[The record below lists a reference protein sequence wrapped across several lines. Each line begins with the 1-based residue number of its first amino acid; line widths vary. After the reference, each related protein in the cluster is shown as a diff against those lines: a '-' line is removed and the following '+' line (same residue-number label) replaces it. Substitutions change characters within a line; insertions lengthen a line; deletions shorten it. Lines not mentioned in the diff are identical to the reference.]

1 MTTHSAELIVQRNV
15 EVPMRDGTI
24 LRADLY
30 RPAGGGPFP
39 TLLQRTPYS
48 KDFNPGLWV
57 VLDPIKAAAAGFAMV
72 IQDVRGR
79 GRSDGDFYPF
89 TAEAVDGED
98 TVAWVRA
105 QSWCNGAVG
114 MYGSSYMAASA
125 WQAAKRAPE
134 GLMALAPFQ
143 ASSDYF
149 EGRSYRGGAFEL
161 GALLGVSLNALG
173 GGIAHRMIKRGELRP
188 SAAREAREA
197 VNDLAP
203 WARTAPIEKLRE
215 TVLGD
220 IAPFFFDWAAD
231 DDPTSD
237 AWTSLSVE
245 SCYPDIEMPVLHLS
259 SWYDQ
264 AHVGTLRNFE
274 GMTVRAPESVRDQ
287 QFLLM
292 GPWAHRVPRG
302 STVGQLKI
310 GDLYF
315 GTGAMFDMD
324 TLQIRFFRSALAGE
338 PVTWL
343 YPERVRLF
351 MMGENVW
358 RDYPQWPPAEAQLS
372 RLHLVGNGAATRE
385 DGTLSWDAPEVEVS
399 DVWQHDPENPV
410 PTAGGAHMTPE
421 AVCPAGPVE
430 QTQVQQRD
438 DVLVYTGP
446 ELAEDLDVIGWV
458 EAELWV
464 DGSAEADYSIT
475 VSDVHQDGRSYN
487 VCDGYVHVPAGAA
500 TPKAP
505 VRVQLGATAQR
516 FLAGHRIRVHIAGSS
531 SPRHPIV
538 GGIDGVVR
546 TQTVRS
552 GGLAASAVLL
562 PVVAVATT
570 ASTTSS

>member
-1 MTTHSAELIVQRNV
+1 MATHSPELIVQRNV
-15 EVPMRDGTI
+15 EVPMRDGI
-24 LRADLY
+24 VLRADVY
-30 RPAGGGPFP
+30 RPAGDGTFP

-57 VLDPIKAAAAGFAMV
+57 VLDPIKAAGAGFAV
-72 IQDVRGR
+72 VVQDVRGR

-89 TAEAVDGED
+89 TAEAADGED
-98 TVAWVRA
+98 TVAWVRE
-105 QSWCNGAVG
+105 QRWCDGAVA
-114 MYGSSYMAASA
+114 MYGSSYMAAAA
-125 WQAAKRAPE
+125 WQAAKRSPE

-173 GGIAHRMIKRGELRP
+173 GGIAHRMIKRGELRS

-203 WARTAPIEKLRE
+203 WARTAPIDKLRE

-220 IAPFFFDWAAD
+220 IAPFFFDWAAN
-231 DDPTSD
+231 DDPT
-237 AWTSLSVE
+237 AEFWTSLSVE
-245 SCYPDIEMPVLHLS
+245 TSYPDVAMPVLHLS

-274 GMTVRAPESVRDQ
+274 GMTTRAPESVRDQ

-302 STVGQLKI
+302 STLGQLKI

-324 TLQIRFFRSALAGE
+324 NLQLGFFRSALAGE
-338 PVTWL
+338 QADWPYDT
-343 YPERVRLF
+343 PVRLF
-351 MMGENVW
+351 MMGENAW
-358 RDYPQWPPAEAQLS
+358 RDYPQWPPAQARTR
-372 RLHLVGNGAATRE
+372 RLHLVGAGAVAR
-385 DGTLSWDAPEVEVS
+385 DGGTLDWEPPVVEVVDS
-399 DVWQHDPENPV
+399 WRHDPGNPV
-410 PTAGGAHMTPE
+410 PTLGGAHMTPE

-430 QTQVQQRD
+430 QSAVQQRE
-438 DVLVYTGP
+438 DVLVFTGP
-446 ELAEDLDVIGWV
+446 ELTEDLDVIGWV

-464 DGSAEADYSIT
+464 LGGAEADYSVT
-475 VSDVHQDGRSYN
+475 VSDVHPDGRSYN
-487 VCDGYVHVPAGAA
+487 VCDGYLHVPGGTGTAD
-500 TPKAP
+500 AP
-505 VRVQLGATAQR
+505 LRISLGATAQR
-516 FLAGHRIRVHIAGSS
+516 FSTGHRIRVHIAGSS

-538 GGIDGVVR
+538 GGADGAPR
-546 TQTVRS
+546 PQAIRS
-552 GGLAASAVLL
+552 GGIAASAVLL
-562 PVVAVATT
+562 PVVPAATAAT
-570 ASTTSS
+570 DAS

>member
-1 MTTHSAELIVQRNV
+1 MATQSAELIIQRNV

-30 RPAGGGPFP
+30 RPAGEGSFP

-57 VLDPIKAAAAGFAMV
+57 VLDPIKAAGAGFAV
-72 IQDVRGR
+72 VVQDVRGR

-89 TAEAVDGED
+89 TAEAIDGED
-98 TVAWVRA
+98 SVAWVRE
-105 QSWCNGAVG
+105 QNWCNGAVG
-114 MYGSSYMAASA
+114 MYGSSYMAAAA
-125 WQAAKRAPE
+125 WQAAKRSPE

-173 GGIAHRMIKRGELRP
+173 GGIAHRMIKRGDLRP

-197 VNDLAP
+197 VNNLAP
-203 WARTAPIEKLRE
+203 WARTSPIEKLRE

-220 IAPFFFDWAAD
+220 IAPFFFDWAAN
-231 DDPTSD
+231 DDPT
-237 AWTSLSVE
+237 AEVWTSLSVE
-245 SCYPDIEMPVLHLS
+245 SSYPDVAMPVLHLS

-274 GMTVRAPESVRDQ
+274 GMTSRAPESVRDQ

-302 STVGQLKI
+302 STLGQLKI

-324 TLQIRFFRSALAGE
+324 NLQLKFFRSTLAGE
-338 PVTWL
+338 PADWP

-351 MMGENVW
+351 MMGENAW
-358 RDYPQWPPAEAQLS
+358 RDYPQWPPVEVQVR
-372 RLHLVGNGAATRE
+372 RLNLASGGA
-385 DGTLSWDAPEVEVS
+385 DNGTLAWEVPASEVAVS
-399 DVWQHDPENPV
+399 WQHDPNNPV
-410 PTAGGAHMTPE
+410 PTLGGAHMTPE

-430 QTQVQQRD
+430 QSQVQQRD
-438 DVLVYTGP
+438 DVVVFTGP
-446 ELAEDLDVIGWV
+446 ELTEDLDVIGWV

-464 DGSAEADYSIT
+464 DGDIEADYSIT
-475 VSDVHQDGRSYN
+475 VSDVHPDGRSYN
-487 VCDGYVHVPAGAA
+487 VCDGYLHAPAGPA
-500 TPKAP
+500 TPGAP
-505 VRVQLGATAQR
+505 LRIKLGATAQR
-516 FLAGHRIRVHIAGSS
+516 FLAGHRIRVQIAGSS

-538 GGIDGVVR
+538 GGADGDLLV
-546 TQTVRS
+546 QTIRC
-552 GGLAASAVLL
+552 GGMAASAVLL
-562 PVVAVATT
+562 PVVDATT
-570 ASTTSS
+570 TTY

>member
-1 MTTHSAELIVQRNV
+1 MGTYSSDLIVQRNI

-30 RPAGGGPFP
+30 RPAAEGPFP
-39 TLLQRTPYS
+39 ALLQRTPYS
-48 KDFNPGLWV
+48 KDFDPGLWV
-57 VLDPIKAAAAGFAMV
+57 VLDPIKAASAGFAV
-72 IQDVRGR
+72 VVQDVRGR

-89 TAEAVDGED
+89 TAEAQDGED
-98 TVAWVRA
+98 SVAWVRE

-114 MYGSSYMAASA
+114 MYGSSYMAAAA
-125 WQAAKRAPE
+125 WQAAKRSPD

-143 ASSDYF
+143 ASSDYY

-203 WARTAPIEKLRE
+203 WARTAPVEKLRE

-220 IAPFFFDWAAD
+220 IAPFFFDWAAAN
-231 DDPTSD
+231 DPASEI
-237 AWTSLSVE
+237 WTSLSVE
-245 SCYPDIEMPVLHLS
+245 SCYPDVEMPVLHLS
-259 SWYDQ
+259 SWFDQ

-274 GMTVRAPESVRDQ
+274 GMTTRAPESVRDQ

-302 STVGQLKI
+302 STLGQLKI

-324 TLQIRFFRSALAGE
+324 NLQIRFFRSVLAGE
-338 PVTWL
+338 PAAWP

-358 RDYPQWPPAEAQLS
+358 RDYPQWPPAEAQVR
-372 RLHLVGNGAATRE
+372 RLHLAGNGTATRQ
-385 DGTLSWDAPEVEVS
+385 DGSLSWEVPAVEVS
-399 DVWQHDPENPV
+399 DSWRHDPENPV
-410 PTAGGAHMTPE
+410 PTLGGAHMTPE

-430 QTQVQQRD
+430 QTEVQRRD
-438 DVLVYTGP
+438 DVVVFTGP
-446 ELAEDLDVIGWV
+446 ELTEDLDVIGWV

-464 DGSAEADYSIT
+464 DGSAVEADYSIT
-475 VSDVHQDGRSYN
+475 LSDVHPDGRSYN
-487 VCDGYVHVPAGAA
+487 VCDGYLHVPAGTA
-500 TPKAP
+500 TPDAP
-505 VRVQLGATAQR
+505 LRIGLGATAQR
-516 FLAGHRIRVHIAGSS
+516 FRTGHRIRVHIAGSS

-538 GGIDGVVR
+538 GGVDGAVR

-552 GGLAASAVLL
+552 GGVAASAVLL
-562 PVVAVATT
+562 PVVAADST
-570 ASTTSS
+570 AP

>member
-1 MTTHSAELIVQRNV
+1 MGTHSTELIVQRDV
-15 EVPMRDGTI
+15 EVPMRDGTL
-24 LRADLY
+24 LRTDLY
-30 RPAGGGPFP
+30 RPAGDGPFP
-39 TLLQRTPYS
+39 TLLQRTPYA

-57 VLDPIKAAAAGFAMV
+57 VLDPVKAASAGFAV
-72 IQDVRGR
+72 VVQDVRGR

-89 TAEAVDGED
+89 TAEAQDGED
-98 TVAWVRA
+98 AVAWVRE
-105 QSWCNGAVG
+105 QPWCNGAVG
-114 MYGSSYMAASA
+114 MYGSSYMAAAA

-134 GLMALAPFQ
+134 GLLALAPFQ

-231 DDPTSD
+231 DDPASET
-237 AWTSLSVE
+237 WTSLSVE
-245 SCYPDIEMPVLHLS
+245 SSYPDVAMPVLHLS

-274 GMTVRAPESVRDQ
+274 GMSTRAPESVRDQ

-302 STVGQLKI
+302 STLGQLKI

-324 TLQIRFFRSALAGE
+324 NLQIGFFRSALAGE
-338 PVTWL
+338 PATWPF
-343 YPERVRLF
+343 PERVRLF
-351 MMGENVW
+351 MMGENKW
-358 RDYPQWPPAEAQLS
+358 RNYAQWPPEQATVQ
-372 RLHLVGNGAATRE
+372 RLHLVGNGATATA
-385 DGTLSWDAPEVEVS
+385 DGTLSWQAPTEEVAES
-399 DVWQHDPENPV
+399 WRHDPSNPI
-410 PTAGGAHMTPE
+410 PTLGGAHMTPE
-421 AVCPAGPVE
+421 AVCPAGPIE
-430 QTQVQQRD
+430 QSPVQQRD
-438 DVLVYTGP
+438 DVLVFTGDV
-446 ELAEDLDVIGWV
+446 LADDLDVIGWV
-458 EAELWV
+458 ESELWV
-464 DGSAEADYSIT
+464 EGDGEADYSVT
-475 VSDVHQDGRSYN
+475 VSDVHPDGRSYN
-487 VCDGYVHVPAGAA
+487 VCDGYLHIPAGDG
-500 TPKAP
+500 
-505 VRVQLGATAQR
+505 RVPGPLRISLGATAQR
-516 FLAGHRIRVHIAGSS
+516 FLAGHRIRVQIAGSS

-538 GGIDGVVR
+538 GGADGRAR
-546 TQTVRS
+546 TQTIRT
-552 GGLAASAVLL
+552 GGVAASALLL
-562 PVVAVATT
+562 PVVPAPDA
-570 ASTTSS
+570 